1 MTANHRSMLLC
12 ASALAGCFTLPAAPA
27 LAQAADAQVSE
38 VIITGS
44 RIARKDYVSESPI
57 VTVGQDQITA
67 VGMTTVENTLNQLPQ
82 FTPSNGAGTNTT
94 NFVTTPGQAY
104 ANLRGL
110 GPTRTLVLIDGRRVV
125 SSNPNGVVDLNI
137 VPTFMV
143 DSIETITGGAS
154 AVYGSDAIAG
164 VVNIKLKHDF
174 EGIAADVQYGQTAE
188 GDAAQTTFAVIGG
201 VDLNGRGNLSVVGTY
216 DKREGLLASD
226 REWSEIGYSILTT
239 GITPSGA
246 ATIPDGR
253 YDPASNAGG
262 AANLPSQAALNLVFG
277 SYGVPAGTVAR
288 NSAISFNADGTLFT
302 TSPVRN
308 FRGEQVP
315 GFSSTSYTYNSA
327 PYRYLN
333 LPLERYALFAAG
345 DYDLT
350 DTVEAYATV
359 AYTTY
364 DVSRQLGPASASD
377 GAFPG
382 PDIVVPTTN
391 PFIPADLAIL
401 LASRTN
407 PTAAFYPRRAFT
419 EVGGRLSE
427 NTYETLQ
434 IVTGLRGDIGSGGGA
449 GDWTWDAYVAWGQMD
464 HDEDQFGNVSR
475 AAMRELTFAP
485 DGGVAICGGFNIFGA
500 GKVSPGCADYI
511 SRDVSNTTSIE
522 QTVFEANVGGSLFE
536 LPAGPLKVSLGFQA
550 RNDSFDYDPDALLT
564 GPDIVGFNPAV
575 PIEGEINSR
584 EVYGELLIPLLADLP
599 FVQSLELNLGGRI
612 ADYNTVGETN
622 AWKAD
627 FSWRPVDRL
636 LVRGGVQKAV
646 RAPNIAELY
655 SPVSLGFSGIG
666 SPGAGT
672 TAGDPCD
679 VRSSYRLGANAAAVT
694 ALCTAQG
701 VTDPAFQYNN
711 TQVEILTGGNPDLT
725 EETADSWT
733 LGAVWAPRF
742 DVPLLRRTSIS
753 LDYYEIEVTDAV
765 GTLGVTTIVPACFN
779 ADGSN
784 PTYDPNNFYCQLFTR
799 LPSGSITGVQLNQIN
814 LAGIRTSGW
823 DFQLDWGVDLP
834 EFGLP
839 AGAGKLDIN
848 LVLNKLDSYERQNR
862 PGTDFIDYAGSI
874 GADLSGGAFP
884 EWKSVLQATWAV
896 GPAKAV
902 LRWRHIAGMQDA
914 RSIPVFSPTAV
925 NTPDYDI
932 FDVMGSWTFEAPA
945 AMTLR
950 VGVNNVGDETP
961 PYYTSYSNSN
971 TDPSTYDVLGR
982 RWFVGLGVKF

>member
-1 MTANHRSMLLC
+1 MTTAKRSVLMC
-12 ASALAGCFTLPAAPA
+12 ASALAGAFALHAAPA
-27 LAQAADAQVSE
+27 VAQDAAPTTEVGE

-57 VTVGQDQITA
+57 VTVGQDQIA
-67 VGMTTVENTLNQLPQ
+67 IVGMTTVENTLNQLPQ

-143 DSIETITGGAS
+143 DTIETITGGAS

-164 VVNIKLKHDF
+164 VVNIKLKTDF
-174 EGIAADVQYGQTAE
+174 EGIAVDAWHSQTSE
-188 GDAAQTTFAVIGG
+188 GDAGQTTLSVIGG
-201 VDLNGRGNLSVVGTY
+201 VKLNEGRGNVSLALTY

-226 REWSEIGYSILTT
+226 RDWAAIGYSILTT
-239 GITPSGA
+239 GLTPSGA

-262 AANLPSQAALNLVFG
+262 SSNTPSQAALDLVFG
-277 SYGVPAGTVAR
+277 GYGIAPGTVAR

-308 FRGEQVP
+308 FRGDQTP
-315 GFSSTSYTYNSA
+315 GFSSTSYTFNSA
-327 PYRYLN
+327 GYRYLN
-333 LPLERYALFAAG
+333 LPLERYSLFG
-345 DYDLT
+345 SGRYELNDSI
-350 DTVEAYATV
+350 EAYGTL

-401 LASRTN
+401 LASRAN

-434 IVTGLRGDIGSGGGA
+434 VVGGLRGDLA
-449 GDWTWDAYVAWGQMD
+449 GDWKWDLYLSYGQMD
-464 HDEDQFGNVSR
+464 HVEDQFGNVSR

-500 GKVSPGCADYI
+500 DKVSAGCADYI
-511 SRDVSNTTSIE
+511 SRDVTNNTSIE
-522 QTVFEANVGGSLFE
+522 QVVVEGNITGTLFE
-536 LPAGPLKVSLGFQA
+536 LPAGPLKASFGAQA
-550 RNDSFDYDPDALLT
+550 RNDRFEYDPDALLQ

-575 PIEGEINSR
+575 PVDGDIRSR
-584 EVYGELLIPLLADLP
+584 EVYAEVLIPVLADLP
-599 FVQSLELNLGGRI
+599 FVQSLDLNLGGRI
-612 ADYNTVGETN
+612 ADYNTSGQAT

-627 FSWRPVDRL
+627 FLWKPVDGL
-636 LVRGGVQKAV
+636 LIRGGAQQAV
-646 RAPNIAELY
+646 RAPNVAELY
-655 SPVSLGFSGIG
+655 SPQALTFNALGT
-666 SPGAGT
+666 PGAGT

-679 VRSSYRLGANAAAVT
+679 VRSSFRLGANAANVI

-711 TQVEILTGGNPDLT
+711 TQVETLSGGNPNLS
-725 EETADSWT
+725 EETANSWT
-733 LGAVWAPRF
+733 AGFVWTPRF
-742 DVPLLRRTSIS
+742 DHPLLRRFSVS
-753 LDYYEIEVTDAV
+753 LDYYSIEVEDAV
-765 GTLGVTTIVPACFN
+765 GTLGVSTIVTSCFN

-784 PTYDPNNFYCQLFTR
+784 PTYDANNFYCGLFDR
-799 LPSGSITGVQLNQIN
+799 LPSGSITGVQLTQIN
-814 LAGIRTSGW
+814 LAGLTTAGY

-834 EFGLP
+834 DLGLP
-839 AGAGKLDIN
+839 SGAGRFDLNVVVSKLE
-848 LVLNKLDSYERQNR
+848 SYERQNR

-874 GADLSGGAFP
+874 GGDLSGGAFP
-884 EWKSVLQATWAV
+884 EWKSVVSASWSV

-902 LRWRHIAGMQDA
+902 VRWRHTDAMQDA

-925 NTPDYDI
+925 NTPNYDI
-932 FDVMGSWTFEAPA
+932 FDLMGSWTFEEPGV
-945 AMTLR
+945 TVRL
-950 VGVNNVGDETP
+950 GVNNLTDEDP
-961 PYYTSYSNSN
+961 PFYTSYSNSN
-971 TDPSTYDVLGR
+971 TDPGAFDVLGR
-982 RWFVGLGVKF
+982 RWFAGIGVKF